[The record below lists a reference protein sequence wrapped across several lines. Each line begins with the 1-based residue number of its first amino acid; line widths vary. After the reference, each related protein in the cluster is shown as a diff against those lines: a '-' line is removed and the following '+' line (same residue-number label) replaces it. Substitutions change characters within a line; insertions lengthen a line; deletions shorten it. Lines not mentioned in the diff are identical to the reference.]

1 MSWYKEA
8 VCMRC
13 GRPLD
18 GKFYDACPKCAEE
31 SVNVNYRTIYDLS
44 SAKLPAAE
52 TTQPGIYRFRDFYP
66 LEDSDPVVS
75 IGEGNTPLHRLE
87 QMGKQLGLEQLWMKD
102 ESKNPTMSH
111 RSEERRVGK
120 ECAA

>member
-66 LEDSDPVVS
+66 LEDSSLTSFS
-75 IGEGNTPLHRLE
+75 IMTPRSAMEGVTKTLAP
-87 QMGKQLGLEQLWMKD
+87 
-102 ESKNPTMSH
+102 
-111 RSEERRVGK
+111 
-120 ECAA
+120 

>member
-52 TTQPGIYRFRDFYP
+52 TTQPGIYRFRDFIRWRTAIRW
-66 LEDSDPVVS
+66 SAS
-75 IGEGNTPLHRLE
+75 
-87 QMGKQLGLEQLWMKD
+87 
-102 ESKNPTMSH
+102 
-111 RSEERRVGK
+111 GK
-120 ECAA
+120 EIPPSTGWSGWESSWAWSSCG